1 MMRRPLYRTFNSFL
15 QERFGQRVQKITLD
29 AGLSCPN
36 RDEMKRGGCIY
47 CNAAGSGTGAMS
59 RGVDLRGQIE
69 TQMKVMSRRYGA
81 RAFIAYFQSY
91 SNTYA
96 DLPTLQANFDAVLP
110 YPEIVGIAVGTR
122 PDCID
127 RDRLGLISSY
137 APQRLVWMEYG
148 LQSASDKTL
157 KLIRRGHDADA
168 FIRAVRLTADF
179 PLRICAHVI
188 IGLPG
193 EGMDDFLA
201 TAALVSSLP
210 VTDVKIHLLYIVRGT
225 ELERMYRTGEYE
237 PMDMPA
243 YAQAAARFIAHL
255 RKDIVVQRITG
266 DPHEEELIEPRW
278 ALDKRQ
284 ALDAVHREMEL
295 SGLVQGSLYT
305 EP

>member
-1 MMRRPLYRTFNSFL
+1 
-15 QERFGQRVQKITLD
+15 
-29 AGLSCPN
+29 
-36 RDEMKRGGCIY
+36 MKRGGCIY

-148 LQSASDKTL
+148 L
-157 KLIRRGHDADA
+157 
-168 FIRAVRLTADF
+168 
-179 PLRICAHVI
+179 
-188 IGLPG
+188 
-193 EGMDDFLA
+193 
-201 TAALVSSLP
+201 
-210 VTDVKIHLLYIVRGT
+210 
-225 ELERMYRTGEYE
+225 
-237 PMDMPA
+237 
-243 YAQAAARFIAHL
+243 
-255 RKDIVVQRITG
+255 
-266 DPHEEELIEPRW
+266 
-278 ALDKRQ
+278 
-284 ALDAVHREMEL
+284 
-295 SGLVQGSLYT
+295 
-305 EP
+305 